1 MKTLGSLA
9 LVAALAALAGCAG
22 PAMQAPPAL
31 QPAAPGNIAA
41 GKAEVLWLGQA
52 TIRITTPGGK
62 VIVIDPWLTTNPKTP
77 AEYKQLSALGKVDMI
92 LVTHAH
98 YDHFNDAPALA
109 KLTNAP
115 VYNAGG
121 MGPSIVSLGILPT
134 ALVQRFGKSGTV
146 APFGPSG
153 PKITAVHA
161 EHSSELVWKNPATD
175 KDETHYGGEPVGYL
189 IELENGFK
197 IWHMGD
203 TGLFGDM
210 RLIGETYKPDLVL
223 VPIGGH
229 FTLGPQDA
237 AIAVRDLVKPRY
249 AIPIHYGTFPLL
261 KGTPAEFIAALGA
274 ASTTR
279 VVVPEPGQKVD
290 F

>member
-1 MKTLGSLA
+1 MKRFGSLVLA
-9 LVAALAALAGCAG
+9 AALLVGCAVAPTG
-22 PAMQAPPAL
+22 PMPLVL
-31 QPAAPGNIAA
+31 QPTAPGSIAA

-77 AEYKQLSALGKVDMI
+77 AEFKQLSALGKVDMI

-109 KLTNAP
+109 KLNDVP

-121 MGPSIVSLGILPT
+121 MGPSIVSLGILPA

-146 APFGPSG
+146 APFGPTG

-223 VPIGGH
+223 IPIGGH
-229 FTLGPQDA
+229 FTMGPQDA
-237 AIAVRDLVKPRY
+237 AIAVRDLIKPRY
-249 AIPIHYGTFPLL
+249 AIPFHYGTFPLL
-261 KGTPAEFIAALGA
+261 RGTPAEFISALGP
-274 ASTTR
+274 ASSTR
-279 VVVPEPGQKVD
+279 VLVPEPGQKVD